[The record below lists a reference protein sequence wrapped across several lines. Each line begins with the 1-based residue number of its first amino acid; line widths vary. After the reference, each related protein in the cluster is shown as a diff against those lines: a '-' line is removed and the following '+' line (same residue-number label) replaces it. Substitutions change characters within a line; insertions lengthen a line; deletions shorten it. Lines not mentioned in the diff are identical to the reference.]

1 MARLV
6 QRLPRHSEE
15 ASSRRKQSRRGGG
28 CKQISRM
35 RFYRVPFKK
44 TLLHTCIWLY
54 DSPKFEL
61 LNLNEKGNH
70 YPVPDKR
77 TSAGGGGREGE
88 GLGICEETE
97 EKEEEEGGEV
107 RGGKRGGEKKKKKKE
122 RED

>member
-1 MARLV
+1 M
-6 QRLPRHSEE
+6 
-15 ASSRRKQSRRGGG
+15 
-28 CKQISRM
+28 
-35 RFYRVPFKK
+35 
-44 TLLHTCIWLY
+44 
-54 DSPKFEL
+54 
-61 LNLNEKGNH
+61 NEKGNH

-107 RGGKRGGEKKKKKKE
+107 RGGKRGGEKIKKKKE